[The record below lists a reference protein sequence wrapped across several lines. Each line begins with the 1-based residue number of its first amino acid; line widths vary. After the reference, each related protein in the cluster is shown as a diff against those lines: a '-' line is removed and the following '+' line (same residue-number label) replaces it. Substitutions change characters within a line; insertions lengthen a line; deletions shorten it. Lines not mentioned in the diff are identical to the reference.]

1 MAYSES
7 GSSPW
12 WGGNL
17 QKLYGEYGLT
27 PPGSAPA
34 ATPGVTPGAT
44 PASTTPVLPDY
55 SQISNIIA
63 QINAQNQQAQ
73 QASNAG
79 RIPFAPQLE
88 QQSSQFIS
96 NLYNDANR
104 APGEMFANISTNAAE
119 AAVAGGYAGSPFAG
133 VSGLRLNEEERLRR
147 GGLAQGY
154 TSAALARNPG
164 FTPADP
170 QSLVQ
175 MLSQQMYGAG
185 QNQMERDLRERIA
198 NAQMA
203 NAALQNR
210 RNINAYN
217 NRSYGPSL
225 PTDYGRP
232 GMGTI
237 AAAGSQT
244 NIPEDPNRFG
254 PYQLPKVSPNIGG
267 LENWMDLNR
276 WQQDDYNR
284 LLSQNPYFGMPDYMN
299 PYSGDEMGP
308 GTPGWNAAGAVAD
321 AEIPYDPNSNVF

>member
-1 MAYSES
+1 MPYSPS

-12 WGGNL
+12 YGNNPPTS
-17 QKLYGEYGLT
+17 LYGPGRDEQGRIIPFNERGRPSPVAAAPGTIGPT
-27 PPGSAPA
+27 PTTS
-34 ATPGVTPGAT
+34 TPT
-44 PASTTPVLPDY
+44 LPDY
-55 SQISNIIA
+55 SGINQIIQ

-104 APGEMFANISTNAAE
+104 APGEMFANISTQAAE
-119 AAVAGGYAGSPFAG
+119 NAVAGGYAGSPFGGVAG
-133 VSGLRLNEEERLRR
+133 LKLNEEERLRR

-203 NAALQNR
+203 NQALQNR
-210 RNINAYN
+210 RNIQAYN
-217 NRSYGPSL
+217 NRSYGPTL
-225 PTDYGRP
+225 PTDYGSP
-232 GMGTI
+232 GMG
-237 AAAGSQT
+237 AGVVGGAQT

-254 PYQLPKVSPNIGG
+254 PYELPKVSPNIGG
-267 LENWMDLNR
+267 LENWSQMNR

-284 LLSQNPYFGMPDYMN
+284 MLGQNPYYGLPDWQN
-299 PYSGDEMGP
+299 PYSGDDPMP
-308 GTPGWNAAGAVAD
+308 A
-321 AEIPYDPNSNVF
+321 YDPPAPLLEDYY